1 MQCSVDRTTT
11 LYFKDGYSEAHPGL
25 RTIASGRQ
33 LFRHIIVACWS
44 TGVKNQQC
52 NIFSIMSEEC
62 RSKAESVPSGKKM
75 NVLRV
80 TMRSQIIRFRGKGMS
95 ASIRTQSRG
104 YAFHVFKAALMG

>member
-1 MQCSVDRTTT
+1 MKSV
-11 LYFKDGYSEAHPGL
+11 EAKLKVYL
-25 RTIASGRQ
+25 RA
-33 LFRHIIVACWS
+33 
-44 TGVKNQQC
+44 
-52 NIFSIMSEEC
+52 
-62 RSKAESVPSGKKM
+62 KKM